1 MSNLIEVNDYNFEA
15 EVINSPVPVVVDFFG
30 EYCGPCR
37 MIKPALALLSEEL
50 SGNAKIVTVDVVA
63 NPKLVS
69 NYAVS
74 AVPTVLVIR
83 AGKEVH
89 RMVGLGALSELR
101 EALQL

>member
-1 MSNLIEVNDYNFEA
+1 MSNLIEVNESNFEN
-15 EVINSPVPVVVDFFG
+15 EVVQSSVPVVVDFFG

-37 MIKPALALLSEEL
+37 MIKPALALLAEEL
-50 SGNAKIVTVDVVA
+50 GNHAKIVTVDVVV
-63 NPKLVS
+63 NLKLVS
-69 NYAVS
+69 DYRIS

-89 RMVGLGALSELR
+89 RMIGLGALAELR

>member
-1 MSNLIEVNDYNFEA
+1 MSNLIEVNESTFEN
-15 EVINSPVPVVVDFFG
+15 EVLQSPVPVVVD
-30 EYCGPCR
+30 YYSDRCGPCR

-50 SGNAKIVTVDVVA
+50 SGKAKFVTVDVVA

-83 AGKEVH
+83 EGKEVH

>member
-1 MSNLIEVNDYNFEA
+1 MSKVIEVNESNFEA
-15 EVINSPVPVVVDFFG
+15 EVLQSSVPVVVD
-30 EYCGPCR
+30 YYSDRCGPCR

-50 SGNAKIVTVDVVA
+50 SSKAKFVTVDVVA

-83 AGKEVH
+83 EGKEVH

>member
-1 MSNLIEVNDYNFEA
+1 MSNLIEVDESTFEA
-15 EVINSPVPVVVDFFG
+15 EVLQSPVPVVVDFFG

-50 SGNAKIVTVDVVA
+50 NGNAKIVTVDVVA

-69 NYAVS
+69 NYAIS

>member
-1 MSNLIEVNDYNFEA
+1 MSNLIEVNESNFEA
-15 EVINSPVPVVVDFFG
+15 EVLQSSVPVVVD
-30 EYCGPCR
+30 YYSDRCGPCR

-50 SGNAKIVTVDVVA
+50 SSKAKCVTVDVVA

-74 AVPTVLVIR
+74 AVPTVLGIR
-83 AGKEVH
+83 EGKEVH

>member
-1 MSNLIEVNDYNFEA
+1 MSSVIEATESTFEH
-15 EVINSPVPVVVDFFG
+15 EVLQSSVPVVVDFWAS
-30 EYCGPCR
+30 YCGPCR
-37 MIKPALALLSEEL
+37 SLKPALALLSEEL
-50 SGNAKIVTVDVVA
+50 SGKAKIVTVDVVA
-63 NPKLVS
+63 NPRLVS

>member
-1 MSNLIEVNDYNFEA
+1 MRNLIEVNESNFEA
-15 EVINSPVPVVVDFFG
+15 EVLQSSVPVVIDFFG

-50 SGNAKIVTVDVVA
+50 SGKAKFVTVDVVA

-69 NYAVS
+69 DYAVS
-74 AVPTVLVIR
+74 AVPTVLVMR
-83 AGKEVH
+83 ERKEVH